1 MCMRRTPCPLSAAH
15 ISHSSSFSKT
25 QAAVNSSFQKTP
37 APVPLILPLA
47 LFLSIVGLPSLGSL
61 LPPGLP
67 KLRSPDRV
75 TLLSLHP
82 MAADGISLTHSLI
95 PNDGGSSS
103 STEPN
108 SALGYLRH
116 SIKIFSSRAMRWTCF
131 PHLENTR
138 GLLLRKSALSV
149 FCSRGTIR
157 SFLLLSALRWEQGEG
172 IWVGAVCLAAHTSCR
187 FLWDVKCRQAFLHK
201 VFSPTRSHREVGQ
214 LMLLKNLLITIL

>member
-1 MCMRRTPCPLSAAH
+1 MRRTPCPLSAAQV
-15 ISHSSSFSKT
+15 SHSSSFSKT

-138 GLLLRKSALSV
+138 GLLLRKSALS
-149 FCSRGTIR
+149 FC
-157 SFLLLSALRWEQGEG
+157 LLLPGNNQIFLAPLCF
-172 IWVGAVCLAAHTSCR
+172 AVRAGR
-187 FLWDVKCRQAFLHK
+187 RQLSRRC
-201 VFSPTRSHREVGQ
+201 VPCRSHQ
-214 LMLLKNLLITIL
+214 LQIPLGCQMSTGISP

>member
-1 MCMRRTPCPLSAAH
+1 MNFMCMRRTPCPLSAAH

-61 LPPGLP
+61 FHLGSQNCALQT
-67 KLRSPDRV
+67 V

-82 MAADGISLTHSLI
+82 IAAEGSLSHTHSS
-95 PNDGGSSS
+95 NDGGSSS

-138 GLLLRKSALSV
+138 GLLLRKSALS
-149 FCSRGTIR
+149 FC
-157 SFLLLSALRWEQGEG
+157 LLLPGNNQIFLAPLCF
-172 IWVGAVCLAAHTSCR
+172 AVRAGQRHLSRRCVPC
-187 FLWDVKCRQAFLHK
+187 
-201 VFSPTRSHREVGQ
+201 RSHQ
-214 LMLLKNLLITIL
+214 LQIPLGCQMSTDISP